1 MRTIYLDTSELIKGL
16 EGLAWPRKNWRKNDT
31 QPVLQLCYHLMS
43 SDAIVYDGKVRHENK
58 KQIEDLLEDIGKAL
72 GYDNMEYLSDRLV
85 MTNFSDAKEKDLANR
100 SIVDAMGALESFFL
114 NEEADKLASFSF
126 GSGLT
131 DVNQYI
137 FEPLKKGYKS
147 DSVLDR
153 LWSNDKIT
161 GRRFYDS
168 IYNNDVQRHLLAKWI
183 REEDFTPEHLSIMFT
198 LFRIKM
204 SENKTIEQVQSIK
217 NSFCYY
223 GPEFNRAKL
232 QEQVRERVTF
242 LGKHGH
248 VKPQIPSVELVELGM
263 QRVYSIR
270 NKDVM
275 GECPDIEIPTLLNIP
290 LKENNKKA
298 FLGKVLSFKYGGF
311 KAELDEAID
320 LLDKARSKEE
330 FDDVKQQL
338 QASLST
344 TFGAGFFLKDAP
356 NIVFFAAL
364 QEAVKFFIDT
374 TSVVAGDPAA
384 FSAVSLIRAL
394 NASNR
399 RARRAGTKL
408 FKYYHKDILSDSP
421 DHFKTKRDLIF
432 N

>member
-1 MRTIYLDTSELIKGL
+1 
-16 EGLAWPRKNWRKNDT
+16 
-31 QPVLQLCYHLMS
+31 
-43 SDAIVYDGKVRHENK
+43 
-58 KQIEDLLEDIGKAL
+58 
-72 GYDNMEYLSDRLV
+72 
-85 MTNFSDAKEKDLANR
+85 MTNR
-100 SIVDAMGALESFFL
+100 SIVDAMGAFEYCFL
-114 NEEADKLASFSF
+114 KEEAVKLASFGF

-147 DSVLDR
+147 DSVLNQ

-161 GRRFYDS
+161 GRRFYVS
-168 IYNNDVQRHLLAKWI
+168 IYKNDLQKDLLAKWI
-183 REEDFTPEHLSIMFT
+183 KEEGFTPEHLSLMFT

-204 SENKTIEQVQSIK
+204 SENKTIEQVESIK

-223 GPEFNRAKL
+223 GAEFKRAKL

-242 LGKHGH
+242 LGKHGY
-248 VKPQIPSVELVELGM
+248 VRPQIPSVELVELGM
-263 QRVYSIR
+263 QRVYAIK
-270 NKDVM
+270 NKNVM

-290 LKENNKKA
+290 LKENSKKA
-298 FLGKVLSFKYGGF
+298 FLEKVLSFKYGGF
-311 KAELDEAID
+311 KAELDKAIN
-320 LLDKARSKEE
+320 LLDKAQSKEE
-330 FDDVKQQL
+330 FDDIKQQL

-374 TSVVAGDPAA
+374 TAVVAGDPAA
-384 FSAVSLIRAL
+384 FGAVSLVRAL

-408 FKYYHKDILSDSP
+408 FKYYHKDILSESP
-421 DHFKTKRDLIF
+421 KHFIAKRDKIF